1 MDEVRRAGRIRPGKA
16 LDATLASHDSCYLG
30 RYNGIRE
37 APRRVAR
44 AVPGLRVVEL
54 PRSGARGLCCGG
66 GGGHMWV
73 GGKSKKGGNLIRGG
87 ESLGTKA
94 GIVGTGWP
102 VFLAMM
108 DPGRKGKA
116 AQGTLQSQDGNGDV
130 AAGPDS

>member
-66 GGGHMWV
+66 GGGHMV
-73 GGKSKKGGNLIRGG
+73 MEGEAKKPGHPSPRG
-87 ESLGTKA
+87 ESLHTEA
-94 GIVGTGWP
+94 GNARPGCPVLLAAVGRRLHAEAARGKLP
-102 VFLAMM
+102 V
-108 DPGRKGKA
+108 
-116 AQGTLQSQDGNGDV
+116 
-130 AAGPDS
+130 